1 MKRFIGAC
9 IFLIQ
14 QSFCHA
20 ELSCVQLLASNLKVL
35 AAVHVKL
42 EDEQMAKAIDL
53 LRNENKLRE
62 KVAGDPIV
70 QEAEAKTQHRS
81 IEFQHKSKDKEEFP
95 LALLKQVF
103 PDWNYKTDI
112 LVGFRDPDAHAY
124 LMVAKHRIEATGVAS
139 IGYAHNDNT
148 TIIQDG
154 FFIRLRDVSGQTVE
168 RLDEALKNIRNEHP
182 FYVTQITCIQKA
194 MALLMGPGLLTFDGL
209 GEIPLSPTQTT
220 RLFMDAEIRNAE
232 GGVLDRD
239 FVSTNEKFRAADLIT
254 RIYRRQLGEGF
265 RRARDIEE
273 IATFLKLSSATIK
286 PTTIFEKIK
295 AGVTAE
301 NLPRS
306 VPPHISDLLV
316 EAERAGLSGSD
327 LEEFSQ
333 LAFALPPYWLSTELG
348 PF

>member
-35 AAVHVKL
+35 AAVQVKL
-42 EDEQMAKAIDL
+42 EDEQMVKAIDL
-53 LRNENKLRE
+53 LKNENKLRE
-62 KVAGDPIV
+62 KVSGDPVV
-70 QEAEAKTQHRS
+70 QETEAKTQHRS
-81 IEFQHKSKDKEEFP
+81 INFKHKNIENHSIG
-95 LALLKQVF
+95 LLKQVF

-124 LMVAKHRIEATGVAS
+124 LMVARHRIEATGVAS
-139 IGYAHNDNT
+139 IGYAYNDNT

-154 FFIRLRDVSGQTVE
+154 FFLRLRDVSGQTVE
-168 RLDEALKNIRNEHP
+168 RLDEALKNIGKEHP

-194 MALLMGPGLLTFDGL
+194 MALLMGPGLLTFDGIN
-209 GEIPLSPTQTT
+209 EIPLSPTQAT

-254 RIYRRQLGEGF
+254 KIYRRQFGEGF
-265 RRARDIEE
+265 ARARNIEE
-273 IATFLKLSSATIK
+273 IATILKLSTTSIK
-286 PTTIFEKIK
+286 PTAIFEKIR

-301 NLPRS
+301 NLPKS
-306 VPPHISDLLV
+306 VPPQIRDLLV

-348 PF
+348 PL